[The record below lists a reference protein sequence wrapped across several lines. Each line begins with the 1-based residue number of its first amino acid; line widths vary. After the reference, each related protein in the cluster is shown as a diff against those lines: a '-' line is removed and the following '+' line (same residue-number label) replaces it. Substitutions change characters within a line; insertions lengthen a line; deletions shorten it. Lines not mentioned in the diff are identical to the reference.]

1 MTPTEAE
8 REILAQA
15 EQVSGYSVAVM
26 QDASLRVLSTV
37 SMARGDVTFHTVRYN
52 PATTRQP
59 EYLVSYQCGFIIRS
73 FQPPAAK
80 RFDISSS
87 ERGQRES
94 ASIITQHLRKK
105 GKLPLPEEAL
115 GNIQQQLYN
124 GLIIQLRSMPI
135 GIRIDEWLYS
145 EFPVLREQQH
155 QSALRQL
162 KENAL
167 SLSPQVTEFSPSQI
181 RTASI
186 TMNAAFAEFWARLFG
201 EPQLALPYEASG
213 FRPKGME
220 LLDIATCVPDDPSRD
235 PELIDRWGKELGLQN
250 WYAWVPRIN
259 HSQA

>member
-8 REILAQA
+8 RKIRARA
-15 EQVSGYSVAVM
+15 EQVSGYTVAVM
-26 QDASLRVLSTV
+26 QDASLPVLSTV

-59 EYLVSYQCGFIIRS
+59 EYLVSFQCGFIIRA
-73 FQPPAAK
+73 FQPPPEK
-80 RFDISSS
+80 RFDITSSD
-87 ERGQRES
+87 RGRRES

-105 GKLPLPEEAL
+105 GKLPLPQEAL
-115 GNIQQQLYN
+115 VNIQQQLYD

-145 EFPVLREQQH
+145 EFPALREQQH

-167 SLSPQVTEFSPSQI
+167 TLSPQVTEFSPSQI
-181 RTASI
+181 RKASV
-186 TMNAAFAEFWARLFG
+186 TMNAAFAEFWARLFS

-213 FRPKGME
+213 FRANGLE
-220 LLDIATCVPDDPSRD
+220 LLDMVASIPDDPSRD
-235 PELIDRWGKELGLQN
+235 PELIDRWGSALGLES
-250 WYAWVPRIN
+250 WYAWIPRTN
-259 HSQA
+259 